1 MSNEENKTLN
11 DGQPASDEQE
21 NSGVNEQTITS
32 NEPEEL
38 VEGDGIND
46 DLELID
52 EEGRLTEDALVSED
66 DWEDDFDSDSDEDD
80 SEDYEV
86 SGESEEDGDHQEQ
99 SLFDASND
107 EGDALD
113 DSDDSEGGESED
125 EDVQPE
131 PIKRDQL
138 TQAEYYEQV
147 TEQAKL
153 AVKQI
158 TGEDY
163 DEFDPKHKI
172 ILTDQAAKIMQVKD
186 SEQKAL
192 SRVDEIMNS
201 AGQGFDKFLQNAMQE
216 LSVKKYNELLAAEQR
231 GDYSK
236 TLAVVEEAAQ
246 AFTGR
251 PDKAA
256 IQKQASEKA
265 RQLNSK
271 KPNGNKNVPPK
282 MIKPGAGNRASASPR
297 SSSGTFGL
305 SDIGMSEEDF

>member
-1 MSNEENKTLN
+1 MSNEESKTLN

-21 NSGVNEQTITS
+21 NSGVNEQPITS
-32 NEPEEL
+32 NESEEL
-38 VEGDGIND
+38 IEGDGIND

-80 SEDYEV
+80 SEDYED
-86 SGESEEDGDHQEQ
+86 SGDSEEDGVYQEQ
-99 SLFDASND
+99 SLFDAS
-107 EGDALD
+107 
-113 DSDDSEGGESED
+113 DDSEEGSGDDDSADED
-125 EDVQPE
+125 SDVQPE

-138 TQAEYYEQV
+138 TQAQYYEQV
-147 TEQAKL
+147 TEQAKI

-172 ILTDQAAKIMQVKD
+172 ILTDQATKIMQIKD

-201 AGQGFDKFLQNAMQE
+201 AGQGFDKFLQDAMQE

-236 TLAVVEEAAQ
+236 TLAVVEGAAQ
-246 AFTGR
+246 AFTGKSS
-251 PDKAA
+251 KAA
-256 IQKQASEKA
+256 VQKQASEKA
-265 RQLNSK
+265 RQLNGK
-271 KPNGNKNVPPK
+271 KANGSKNVPPK

>member
-11 DGQPASDEQE
+11 DDQE
-21 NSGVNEQTITS
+21 NSGNDS
-32 NEPEEL
+32 EEL

-52 EEGRLTEDALVSED
+52 EEGRLSDDALVSED
-66 DWEDDFDSDSDEDD
+66 DWEDDSDSDYDSDSDSDDDDYSEDD
-80 SEDYEV
+80 ED
-86 SGESEEDGDHQEQ
+86 SGDSEEDGEHEEQ
-99 SLFDASND
+99 SLFDNIDDNEEGSDDTEDAD
-107 EGDALD
+107 E
-113 DSDDSEGGESED
+113 DSDI
-125 EDVQPE
+125 QPE

-138 TQAEYYEQV
+138 TQAQYYEQV
-147 TEQAKL
+147 TEQAKI

-172 ILTDQAAKIMQVKD
+172 ILTDQATKIMQAKD
-186 SEQKAL
+186 SEQKAV
-192 SRVDEIMNS
+192 SRVDEIVKTT
-201 AGQGFDKFLQNAMQE
+201 GQGFDKFLQDTMQE

-246 AFTGR
+246 AFTS
-251 PDKAA
+251 KSNKSAV
-256 IQKQASEKA
+256 QKQASEKA
-265 RQLNSK
+265 RQLNGKKSNSK
-271 KPNGNKNVPPK
+271 KNVPPK
-282 MIKPGAGNRASASPR
+282 MIKPGAGNRASAFQ
-297 SSSGTFGL
+297 SSSSSTFGL